1 MAGLWIWLVGLR
13 PLTPTPTPTPTPA
26 PPAASPS
33 DSKGRQMLF
42 QLVFCCCSLA
52 QGRGLVCW
60 FGGRTGRDFTHWFYR
75 MVRGFECQREMSL
88 LVLAVINI
96 VYDMYVKVDT
106 QAGICFEYDVQFSE
120 IILVKRLIF
129 FCFRTSD
136 SVLSFTLINVN
147 RKYPSEIAENKL
159 KGRWNTIS

>member
-13 PLTPTPTPTPTPA
+13 PLTPTPTPA

-42 QLVFCCCSLA
+42 QLVFCCYSLA

-75 MVRGFECQREMSL
+75 MVRGFECQRDVL

-106 QAGICFEYDVQFSE
+106 QDGICFEFHVQFSE
-120 IILVKRLIF
+120 IVLVKRLIL

-136 SVLSFTLINVN
+136 SVLPFTIINVH
-147 RKYPSEIAENKL
+147 RKYPS
-159 KGRWNTIS
+159 